1 MPRNRVRLMTVF
13 ATTVTLLAAP
23 QALTNGSDRTQADAG
38 VRAVEAASRRTSAG
52 PGVDGSGPAPALSGG
67 STAAATGSLP
77 AGRAAARPSAP
88 AAPART
94 TDTVTRQSGDH
105 LRSAATPEG
114 AASGSAAASTAG
126 SSAASAATS
135 TTAPAAGSAASSAAT
150 STTASAAGSAASSA
164 AASAPAAAPAAAVA
178 GIDTAVVGFNWPN
191 AVAVY
196 VNHWDQQTVTHADRS
211 RPFRVAAAHGATI
224 MRTFLGTV
232 DSFRAT
238 RSPDPV
244 VREAAWRDLR
254 ALLDDAAAQGVRLIL
269 SNYLT
274 EEAVEALAGRQ
285 YRSWPEARRALVTA
299 GSPPWLAFR
308 QWMDEATTRFAGHP
322 AALSWE
328 VMNEPGWMLGIDDGT
343 VGHDAAAVFLDTF
356 QGRYQRAGV
365 TVNAGGRPK
374 YDTTLLSD
382 AQVRLMTRHVDV
394 LDDHLYPEGGSAEA
408 MLDAVGAYRDRV
420 LRLTGRALP
429 VVLGEIGT
437 QPESFF
443 TAVMAGAEERG
454 FGRVV
459 WGFDAY
465 DDNAFSDVA
474 REHVLQTI
482 AAGNRR

>member
-1 MPRNRVRLMTVF
+1 MPRNSVRLITVF

-23 QALTNGSDRTQADAG
+23 QALTSRSDVTRADAG
-38 VRAVEAASRRTSAG
+38 APSVTAPSGRTVGGPGNTESISASSAPVGSTSAVNG
-52 PGVDGSGPAPALSGG
+52 LPPADGAV
-67 STAAATGSLP
+67 
-77 AGRAAARPSAP
+77 AGQTAP
-88 AAPART
+88 AAPA
-94 TDTVTRQSGDH
+94 TDTATRRSGGH
-105 LRSAATPEG
+105 RSADSAPEG
-114 AASGSAAASTAG
+114 AVSAAAAD
-126 SSAASAATS
+126 
-135 TTAPAAGSAASSAAT
+135 
-150 STTASAAGSAASSA
+150 
-164 AASAPAAAPAAAVA
+164 AAPTVA
-178 GIDTAVVGFNWPN
+178 GLDATTVGFNWPN

-211 RPFRVAAAHGATI
+211 RPFRVASAHGVTI

-238 RSPDPV
+238 RSPDPA
-244 VREAAWRDLR
+244 VREATWRDLR
-254 ALLDDAAAQGVRLIL
+254 SLLDDAAAEGVQLIL

-274 EEAVEALAGRQ
+274 EEAVETLADRQ
-285 YRSWPEARRALVTA
+285 YRSWPEARRALVTE

-343 VGHDAAAVFLDTF
+343 VGHDPAAVFLDTF

-382 AQVRLMTRHVDV
+382 DQVRLMTRHVDV

-465 DDNAFSDVA
+465 DGNAFSDVA
-474 REHVLQTI
+474 RQHVLQTI
-482 AAGNRR
+482 AAANRR